1 MIDEHTSRISPVA
14 RLCPGVSVCA
24 EPSRCRVGFAVLAAT
39 FLFFPVITHAQGI
52 LTVTPGS
59 TVATT
64 AGTGTPGYSGDG
76 GAATAATLA
85 TPSAVAYDSNGNL
98 FIADTN
104 NHVIREVVKATGNIA
119 TVAGT
124 GVAGFSGDAGAAT
137 AAQLDTPTG
146 IAVDASGNL
155 YIADSHNQRI
165 RKVSGGNIITVAGN
179 GTAGFAGDGSA
190 ATAAELSLPSGVA
203 VDASGNLYIADTDN
217 QRIRMIAAGTI
228 TTIAGTGEQ
237 SYTGDNAAAT
247 AATLDSPT
255 GVAVDWRGN
264 VYIADRH
271 NQRIREIATSTRI
284 ITTLAGSGTVAF
296 GGAFGGDGASPNAAA
311 LANPT
316 GVSVDAAGNIYI
328 ADTNN
333 QRIRQIG
340 GGAIATV
347 AGTGEQGFGGENGA
361 AAGAILNAPRSAM
374 PDVSGNLAI
383 ADTLNHRV
391 LSSAQSALAFV
402 SQMVGVAS
410 AAQPVALSNT
420 GSASITVSTITV
432 AGAFTIVSGGTC
444 SAAPFTLS
452 PGASCTEELAY
463 LPTAVG
469 STSGSVVFGGS
480 GILPG
485 TVLLTGT
492 SGMAST
498 TTTLTSSAKAPF
510 VNQPIT
516 FTATVQRGGAGTAG
530 GTVTF
535 YANGVGISTAQP
547 LNNGSASVTTSFATS
562 TTYSITAIYAG
573 DANDSGS
580 AATALTEPVSDFNLT
595 IIPQPSNPGGSINQ
609 TVEPGRSATFNFSM
623 TPLNGPF
630 TVPVTLSA
638 IGLPPGA
645 TVTFDPQTVTP
656 GAAPTTFTMTVH
668 TAAATA
674 MLERLNGYTGSTMA
688 MMLLLLPAAR
698 RRRKGGR
705 PINPLLLAFVGFAG
719 LVGLGAVTGCGSGS
733 GLFGQP
739 QKSYTISIAGTAT
752 SAQGATLQHLTTVIL
767 TVQ

>member
-1 MIDEHTSRISPVA
+1 VS
-14 RLCPGVSVCA
+14 LCTG
-24 EPSRCRVGFAVLAAT
+24 PSRCPLGFALLAAT
-39 FLFFPVITHAQGI
+39 FLFSPVIAHAQGI
-52 LTVTPGS
+52 LAVTPGS

-64 AGTGTPGYSGDG
+64 AGTGAPGYSGDG

-85 TPSAVAYDSNGNL
+85 TPGAVAYDSTGNL

-124 GVAGFSGDAGAAT
+124 GIAGFSGDGGAAT

-165 RKVSGGNIITVAGN
+165 RKVSGGNITTVAGN
-179 GTAGFAGDGSA
+179 GTAGFAGDGAA

-203 VDASGNLYIADTDN
+203 VDASGNVYIADTDN
-217 QRIRMIAAGTI
+217 QRIRIIAAGTI

-255 GVAVDWRGN
+255 GLAVDSSGN

-271 NQRIREIATSTRI
+271 NQRIREIATSTGI

-347 AGTGEQGFGGENGA
+347 AGTGQQGFGGENGP
-361 AAGAILNAPRSAM
+361 AAGAILNAPKSAM
-374 PDVSGNLAI
+374 PDASGNLAI
-383 ADTLNHRV
+383 ADTLNQRV
-391 LSSAQSALAFV
+391 RSSTQSALAFV
-402 SQMVGVAS
+402 GQMVGVAS
-410 AAQPVALSNT
+410 AAQPVTLSNT
-420 GSASITVSTITV
+420 GTASITVSTITF
-432 AGAFTIVSGGTC
+432 AGAFTVASGGTC
-444 SAAPFTLS
+444 SATPFTLS
-452 PGASCTEELAY
+452 PGASCTEDLAY

-469 STSGSVVFGGS
+469 ATSGSVVFGGS
-480 GILPG
+480 GLVPQR
-485 TVLLTGT
+485 VLLTGT
-492 SGMAST
+492 SGVAST
-498 TTTLTSSAKAPF
+498 ATTLTSSASAPF

-516 FTATVQRGGAGTAG
+516 FTATVQRSGAGTAG

-535 YANGVGISTAQP
+535 YANGLAISTAQP

-562 TTYSITAIYAG
+562 STYSITAIYAG

-580 AATALTEPVSDFNLT
+580 AATALTEPVSDFNLA
-595 IIPQPSNPGGSINQ
+595 IVPQPSNPGGSINQ
-609 TVEPGRSATFNFSM
+609 TVEPGRSATFNFTM
-623 TPLNGPF
+623 TPLNGRF
-630 TVPVTLSA
+630 AVPVTLSA
-638 IGLPPGA
+638 TGLPPGA

-656 GAAPTTFTMTVH
+656 GTGPATFTMTVH

-674 MLERLNGYTGSTMA
+674 MLKRLNGYTGSTMA

-705 PINPLLLAFVGFAG
+705 PMNPLLLAFVGFAG

-739 QKSYTISIAGTAT
+739 QKSYTISVAGTAT
-752 SAQGATLQHLTTVIL
+752 SAQNATLQHITTVIL